1 MIDSHCHL
9 DHDPLFNNINEV
21 LNRSKSVG
29 LKKLLT
35 ICTSNESFENIKKI
49 LDLDE
54 IIYGT
59 YGIHPH
65 ETENNKVTKNVIIEN
80 IKKHPKIIGIGETG
94 LDFYYNHSHK
104 DEQIKSFKEHIEASI
119 EVDLPIIVHSRS
131 AEHQTFEIL
140 NEYKNQKPKVLMHC
154 FTGSYE
160 FFKKMEKL
168 NSYFSASGIITFSN
182 STDLQKT
189 FSKIPN
195 NKLLVETDS
204 PFLAPAPMR
213 GKKNEPSFIK
223 YTIKRLAELK
233 ELDETEMINITS
245 KNFENLFFS

>member
-65 ETENNKVTKNVIIEN
+65 ETKNNKVTKNLIKEN

-223 YTIKRLAELK
+223 YTIKKLADLK
-233 ELDETEMINITS
+233 KLDETEMINITS

>member
-21 LNRSKSVG
+21 LYRSKSVG

-104 DEQIKSFKEHIEASI
+104 DEQIKSFKQHIEASI

-154 FTGSYE
+154 FTGSYD

-182 STDLQKT
+182 SVDLQKT